1 MTVLYHPEFPR
12 DVRRFATKYAEI
24 SPKLEV
30 RYRHQVDATIAAV
43 LANPTGAGHFIN
55 MGSSILR
62 EVRRRN
68 LEVFPFFVLYGLTDD
83 QLVFGSL
90 IPSAS
95 DPLTWL
101 KRLEGSPHS
110 PTTKA

>member
-1 MTVLYHPEFPR
+1 MTVLYHPEFAR
-12 DVRRFATKYAEI
+12 DIQRFAIKYAEI

-30 RYRHQVDATIAAV
+30 RFRRDVDLALSAV
-43 LANPTGAGHFIN
+43 KTNPTNAGHFIN
-55 MGSSILR
+55 TGSLILR

-68 LEVFPFFVLYGLTDD
+68 LEIFPFFVLYGLADER
-83 QLVFGSL
+83 LIFGSV

-101 KRLEGSPHS
+101 VRFK
-110 PTTKA
+110 